1 MLRTDFSSLYARLTN
16 KTLNYERGETM
27 TQSCGCDNT
36 LNAVDKI
43 RRKGVSLVALPSA
56 FEIECTCEHVFM
68 MTTHEAKCDSCQMV
82 YGLTPCSSDSIE
94 NVVAVGI
101 NY

>member
-1 MLRTDFSSLYARLTN
+1 
-16 KTLNYERGETM
+16 M
-27 TQSCGCDNT
+27 TQSCGCEST

-43 RRKGVSLVALPSA
+43 RRKGVSSLALPKA
-56 FEIECTCEHVFM
+56 FEIKCTCQHVFM
-68 MTTHEAKCDSCQMV
+68 MTTHEVKCESCNMV
-82 YGLTPCSSDSIE
+82 YGVTPCSSGSIE